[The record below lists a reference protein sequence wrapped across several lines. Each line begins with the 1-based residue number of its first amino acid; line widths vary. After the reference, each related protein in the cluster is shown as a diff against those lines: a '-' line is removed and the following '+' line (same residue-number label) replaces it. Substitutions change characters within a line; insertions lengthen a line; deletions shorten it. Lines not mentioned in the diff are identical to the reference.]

1 LAETTPSLYVAH
13 EADLATLKLHWSA
26 VLDGNPRAVHLVAPI
41 GGGKRAMVGELCR
54 AAVAE
59 EGDTL
64 VWRPALTD
72 EEDGMQTL
80 LRLYAGLFAGLHR
93 SPVLRG
99 KVEMALNSQLP
110 KQPARVQRWYQA
122 FIEGLKKGAPKPGD
136 EKFQVIMPR
145 DNPLIGLV
153 ELVTGIAR
161 KFPVILDLQNLHN
174 TQSIAM
180 AALVEALVK
189 EMSSEEEL
197 SLLVL
202 MSSVAIDE
210 TSKAWISMPLQ
221 EALERCSEQIE
232 VLTLQSWGTDEVGKY
247 LASKELTSDAA
258 RIAELAD
265 GRPGF
270 VAELVDWLSTNG
282 RLDNLT
288 DLTLATL
295 SDVTPDGDELEGGD
309 DDDDTDDEAPAAEGE
324 GKDKI
329 GKRKAAGAD
338 DAERVAYL
346 AALLGLS
353 FPSGLV
359 ADMGAY
365 TRDSIDDLFDA
376 TEGVYKELQF
386 SESMQTWIYQFH
398 KAILRESVL
407 ARHKSEE
414 DTAVAQRVAAF
425 MERFMVPRNYA
436 YLVKTMRMFAEN
448 EAPNRAARLRSA
460 ALSADKPQVW
470 AMTHDL
476 LRYFDEITWPDP
488 MRRTVYMNL
497 LDRMVNSG
505 DVNQTESLYNEA
517 MAWASEKE
525 DRNMSA
531 WLLLAGSRLDLRRQ
545 DIYRARDR
553 ANDALKMYRGLDDKL
568 KQAEILVHLGMIEL
582 NDGNPNA
589 ARDKATEAVQIANIP
604 PIQSNAAF
612 IRGLVAKKERRMPE
626 AIEQFRKANELAGQ
640 ANQGPLALEAGLNLG
655 EVMLIAGQHSKAAD
669 VLARVTQIAQALK
682 NPSRERAATSLL
694 AQARA
699 SLKQFEAAIAAGQR
713 TLQLTQA
720 LKYNRLEAID
730 LYNLGLFNL
739 MKGNPTEAVSLFRQS
754 RSKADATNLGFLKE
768 LLFNMGGALTQ
779 IGEHSAAIEA
789 FRGALPAATQAKDWR
804 KVVGANRQLAAFAA
818 GAGDK
823 DAAKRLLQAAMQAAS
838 TGQLKEERKAIR
850 KQLDEL

>member
-1 LAETTPSLYVAH
+1 MAEPTTSLFVAH
-13 EADLATLKLHWSA
+13 EADLATLKQHWNDVLH
-26 VLDGNPRAVHLVAPI
+26 GTPRAVHLVAPI

-80 LRLYAGLFAGLHR
+80 LRMYAGLFAGLHR
-93 SPVLRG
+93 NPALRG
-99 KVEMALNSQLP
+99 KVEMTLNSQLP

-122 FIEGLKKGAPKPGD
+122 FIEGLKKGAPKPGE

-145 DNPLIGLV
+145 DNPLIALV
-153 ELVTGIAR
+153 ELVTGISR
-161 KFPVILDLQNLHN
+161 KFPIILDLQNLHN
-174 TQSIAM
+174 SQSLALAAM
-180 AALVEALVK
+180 LEALIT
-189 EMSSEEEL
+189 EMSTEEEM
-197 SLLVL
+197 SLLL
-202 MSSVAIDE
+202 LLSSVPLEGTA
-210 TSKAWISMPLQ
+210 KAWVSLPLQ
-221 EALERCSEQIE
+221 EALERCGEKLQ
-232 VLTLQSWGTDEVGKY
+232 TLALQPWSADEVSRY
-247 LASKELTSDAA
+247 LESKELSSDAA
-258 RIAELAD
+258 QIAELTS

-270 VAELVDWLSTNG
+270 VAELVDWLNTNK
-282 RLDNLT
+282 RLDNLDELT
-288 DLTLATL
+288 IATLAN
-295 SDVTPDGDELEGGD
+295 VTPNADDLEEEEEDDGDGE
-309 DDDDTDDEAPAAEGE
+309 EAKVGQR
-324 GKDKI
+324 KI
-329 GKRKAAGAD
+329 AGAD
-338 DAERVAYL
+338 EAERVAYL

-376 TEGVYKELQF
+376 TEGIYKELQF
-386 SESMQTWIYQFH
+386 SEPMQTWVYQFH

-407 ARHKSEE
+407 IRHNTEE
-414 DTAVAQRVAAF
+414 DKAVAQRVGAF
-425 MERFMVPRNYA
+425 MERFMVPRGYA
-436 YLVKTMRMFAEN
+436 YLVKTMRLFAEN

-470 AMTHDL
+470 AMAHDL
-476 LRYFDEITWPDP
+476 MRYFDEIQWPEP

-505 DVNQTESLYNEA
+505 DVNQTEALYNEA
-517 MAWASEKE
+517 MAWASKRE
-525 DRNMSA
+525 DRPMES

-553 ANDALKMYRGLDDKL
+553 ANDALKMYRNLDDKL

-589 ARDKATEAVQIANIP
+589 ARDRANEAIQIANVPAIL
-604 PIQSNAAF
+604 SNAAF

-626 AIEQFRKANELAGQ
+626 AIEQFRKANELAGK

-669 VLARVTQIAQALK
+669 VLARVTQIAQALR

-699 SLKQFEAAIAAGQR
+699 SLKQYEAAIAAGQR

-720 LKYNRLEAID
+720 LKYKRLEAID

-754 RSKADATNLGFLKE
+754 RGKADATNTGFLKE

-779 IGEHSAAIEA
+779 IGEHSAAEEA
-789 FRGALPAATQAKDWR
+789 FRGALPAATQSKDWR
-804 KVVGANRQLAAFAA
+804 KVVGANRQLAAFAKA
-818 GAGDK
+818 RGDRNGAK
-823 DAAKRLLQAAMQAAS
+823 NLLQAALQAAS
-838 TGQLKEERKAIR
+838 TGKLKEERKAIR
-850 KQLDEL
+850 KQLDEV